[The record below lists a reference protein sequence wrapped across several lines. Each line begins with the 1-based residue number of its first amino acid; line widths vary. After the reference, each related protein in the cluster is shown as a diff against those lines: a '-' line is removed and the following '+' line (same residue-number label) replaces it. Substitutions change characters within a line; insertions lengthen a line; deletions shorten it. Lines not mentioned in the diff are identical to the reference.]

1 MAGATAYLVVDVA
14 GTACAVPG
22 AAVDEI
28 LPLPRLW
35 RPPGGPAA
43 LAGFFDLG
51 GQAVPVLDLAVLF
64 GLARPADE
72 DGSMPRRMVYR
83 HLLLMAGPMPLA
95 LLVDRAADLVR
106 VPPEAVTPVLDGAT
120 LNGCVAH
127 EIRLGERLL
136 HGLSP
141 ERILL
146 AEERARLD
154 AQTRAA
160 QARLAEWAA

>member
-43 LAGFFDLG
+43 LAGFFNLG
-51 GQAVPVLDLAVLF
+51 GEAVPVLDLAVLF

-72 DGSMPRRMVYR
+72 GGSMPRRMVYR
-83 HLLLMAGPMPLA
+83 HLLVMAGPMPLA
-95 LLVDRAADLVR
+95 LLVDRAADLVH
-106 VPPEAVTPVLDGAT
+106 VPPEAMTPVTDGAT

-141 ERILL
+141 ERVLL